1 MKGST
6 ADSLA
11 KQLEFLAVSQKK
23 ADLVHGE
30 TLAALQ
36 QERESNRSRFSQ
48 LIDQLKGAM
57 RLRGESVWESG
68 WGGRSDALASPVV
81 DRHAALADYSATP
94 DASGGGGGGRGVG
107 NTSSVSFQVLPINPV
122 TTFSAQAT
130 AGGGARASAGSFR
143 VRRAGAPSAAVGAPS
158 AGVST
163 STSSAFNG
171 APPSPAS
178 YRGASAHL
186 SDLANR
192 IKSPR

>member
-11 KQLEFLAVSQKK
+11 KQLEFLVVSQKK

-68 WGGRSDALASPVV
+68 WGRSDALASPVV
-81 DRHAALADYSATP
+81 DRHAALADYSTTP
-94 DASGGGGGGRGVG
+94 DASGGGRGAG
-107 NTSSVSFQVLPINPV
+107 TTSSVTFQVQPINPV
-122 TTFSAQAT
+122 TTFSAQAA
-130 AGGGARASAGSFR
+130 AGGGARAGSFR
-143 VRRAGAPSAAVGAPS
+143 VRRAGAPSAVGGAPPS
-158 AGVST
+158 ASASIST
-163 STSSAFNG
+163 TTSGAFNG
-171 APPSPAS
+171 APPSPAA